1 MTSTLPPLVQ
11 AFSGAVGSATANAI
25 VYPLDLVATR
35 LQTASSKRLRG
46 FSGVLR
52 ALRHVLETEG
62 WSGLYDGLPT
72 DTAATIISNFLY
84 FYFYAFLRTV
94 LVRRKARISPPPS
107 SKAAPVLLSVAEEL
121 GIGFLAGVAS
131 RAISTPLSVITVRLQ
146 TETEGQDESGELDPE
161 KGDPEDAARRGEPRG
176 VLATVKKIYAEQGLK
191 GFWGG
196 FSTTI
201 PLSLNP
207 AITLFLFQLYRKIA
221 TRGNKASSLGTP
233 SASSSFVGAAF
244 SNAVATWLL
253 YPLMLAKTRL
263 QIHRKRVREANQN
276 LARKSEDDDVS
287 MLTIWE
293 EALAKEGPSGLYQ
306 GLEAQLLKGFVS
318 QGVTMVVKQRVELY
332 VVAMYLRRIGRANRA

>member
-11 AFSGAVGSATANAI
+11 AFSGAVGSAAANMV

-35 LQTASSKRLRG
+35 LQTTSLKRLRG
-46 FSGVLR
+46 DVGFAGVLR

-84 FYFYAFLRTV
+84 FYFYAFLRTI
-94 LVRRKARISPPPS
+94 LVRRKTRISPPPKS
-107 SKAAPVLLSVAEEL
+107 KSKATPVLLGVAEEL
-121 GIGFLAGVAS
+121 GIGFLAGVSS
-131 RAISTPLSVITVRLQ
+131 RAISTPLSVVTVRLQ
-146 TETEGQDESGELDPE
+146 TETEGRDDRGELDPE
-161 KGDPEDAARRGEPRG
+161 KGDPEDASRRGEPKG
-176 VLATVKKIYAEQGLK
+176 VLTTVQKIYAEQGLK

-207 AITLFLFQLYRKIA
+207 AITLFLFQLYRKLVV
-221 TRGNKASSLGTP
+221 RGSKTSALGTP

-263 QIHRKRVREANQN
+263 QIHRKHVQEANQGPEQDKKGSN
-276 LARKSEDDDVS
+276 TS

-293 EALAKEGPSGLYQ
+293 DALDKEGPSGLYQ

-318 QGVTMVVKQRVELY
+318 QGVTMMVKQR
-332 VVAMYLRRIGRANRA
+332 